1 MEKAKQRRKTWIIL
15 ISCVVAWVGVV
26 LLFRAPT
33 YSMSKYR
40 KTEDIVMATSLASS
54 IENFY
59 GEYNR
64 LPDVG
69 ARWLETTS
77 PEGVM
82 LLEILSGVE
91 RQGEKVQN
99 ERSIIF
105 LQGREAKGK
114 KGGIA
119 YGKNDE
125 ILGVY
130 DPFGNPYRVILN
142 SANKDTLDFEYG
154 GQQVRLRGKQVAV
167 WSVGGDGIE
176 GTKDDAR
183 SWN

>member
-1 MEKAKQRRKTWIIL
+1 MHTTPIDR
-15 ISCVVAWVGVV
+15 
-26 LLFRAPT
+26 F
-33 YSMSKYR
+33 
-40 KTEDIVMATSLASS
+40 
-54 IENFY
+54 
-59 GEYNR
+59 
-64 LPDVG
+64 
-69 ARWLETTS
+69 ET
-77 PEGVM
+77 
-82 LLEILSGVE
+82 
-91 RQGEKVQN
+91 QGN
-99 ERSIIF
+99 IIF